1 MFSYKRSDRLGGQIK
16 EEIADIIM
24 RKIHDPRIGFVT
36 VTHVDLSDDL
46 KNAKVYVSILDDSK
60 DKKATINGLLSASG
74 YIRAELKKRLSIR
87 FIPDLVFKID
97 DSVKEGIRMVRILDE
112 LEEKE

>member
-1 MFSYKRSDRLGGQIK
+1 MLSYKRSDRLGGQIK

-60 DKKATINGLLSASG
+60 DKKETLNGLLSAAG
-74 YIRAELKKRLSIR
+74 YVRAELKKRLSIR
-87 FIPDLVFKID
+87 FIPELIFKID
-97 DSVKEGIRMVRILDE
+97 DSVKDGIRMVRILDE